1 MDEPSVLSPGEVI
14 VGVWQV
20 VQVLA
25 KLLAEGWFARHA
37 VAAGKMQIEF
47 NKSVFKLMS
56 LRHAEKV
63 TCNSCRSPCED

>member
-1 MDEPSVLSPGEVI
+1 MRPIRMDEPSVLSPGEVI

-56 LRHAEKV
+56 HTE
-63 TCNSCRSPCED
+63 TCRKGHL